1 MQVFPY
7 KWIVAQ
13 FGAFIV
19 LCGLTHL
26 ISLWT
31 LGSTSA
37 LAFATMTFFK
47 VTTAFVSCATAITLS
62 WVIPEILSVKKREIL
77 LAIKV
82 SDDDDRKSSSFSLQ
96 ILCIAP
102 KLVNCASFV
111 PMILFSKEL

>member
-1 MQVFPY
+1 M
-7 KWIVAQ
+7 AQ

-62 WVIPEILSVKKREIL
+62 WVIPEVLSVKKREIL

-82 SDDDDRKSSSFSLQ
+82 SDDDDDDCKSSSFFSPDSVHCTKTGE
-96 ILCIAP
+96 LCISHA
-102 KLVNCASFV
+102 NDFV
-111 PMILFSKEL
+111 F

>member
-1 MQVFPY
+1 VQVFPY

-26 ISLWT
+26 VSLWT

-62 WVIPEILSVKKREIL
+62 WVIPEVLSVKKREIL

-82 SDDDDRKSSSFSLQ
+82 SFDDDCKSSSFFSPESVH
-96 ILCIAP
+96 CT
-102 KLVNCASFV
+102 KTGASFM